1 MRKLGIVVAT
11 LLAASASVAIAGPPP
26 QINTFTVDCA
36 KKGQTISSAIE
47 RGDARKPL
55 VVLVRG
61 TCNEHVTISRDDV
74 TLRGQPGGGAT
85 VTGPDASLDTIL
97 ILKDTVNIEDLTVT
111 GGNNGIRLQGPFYAG
126 VRNVFVRNTAGN
138 GILVR
143 AGDIAIENST
153 VEYAGGS
160 GLALQRGASARIFN
174 NSHFRYSHFAGIY
187 ASNNSTV
194 GVNGGTVSDNEGHG
208 ITVDYGSQGNISN
221 VEIFGNAT
229 GIMVSTSQASVGGG
243 NFIHHNREHGVVA
256 QAGAVL
262 GVNGAKVKNNGQIGV
277 LGYLGATVV
286 MNSNEITGNGE
297 SGVIC
302 LNDCTLQVTSDR
314 ITGNAHHGIGVQRRS
329 TLIVLEPVTDASG
342 NNWVDLWCGDK
353 ESSVDLGSN
362 FIGTVDPACT
372 GFDD

>member
-1 MRKLGIVVAT
+1 MRKLEIVVAT

-26 QINTFTVDCA
+26 QTNTFTVDCA

-74 TLRGQPGGGAT
+74 TLRGQAGGGAT

-111 GGNNGIRLQGPFYAG
+111 GGNNGIRLQGPSYAG
-126 VRNVFVRNTAGN
+126 VTNVLVRNTAGN

-143 AGDIAIENST
+143 AGDIAILNST

-160 GLALQRGASARIFN
+160 GVMLARGASARIVNSSFR
-174 NSHFRYSHFAGIY
+174 NSHVNGIT
-187 ASNNSTV
+187 ADSNSTV
-194 GVNGGTVSDNEGHG
+194 GVNGGTVSDNEGQG
-208 ITVDYGSQGNISN
+208 IIVGGGSQGNIN
-221 VEIFGNAT
+221 NAEILGN
-229 GIMVSTSQASVGGG
+229 TS
-243 NFIHHNREHGVVA
+243 HGVVA

-329 TLIVLEPVTDASG
+329 TLIDLGPSDAPTDVSG
-342 NNWVDLWCGDK
+342 NDWVDLWCGDK

-362 FIGTVDPACT
+362 FTGNVDPGCT
-372 GFDD
+372 DFDN